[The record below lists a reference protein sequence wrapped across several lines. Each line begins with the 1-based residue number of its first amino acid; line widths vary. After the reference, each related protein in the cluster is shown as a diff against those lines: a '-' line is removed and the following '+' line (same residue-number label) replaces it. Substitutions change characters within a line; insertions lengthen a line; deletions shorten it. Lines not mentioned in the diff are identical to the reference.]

1 MATFAILAH
10 PVCPDALLLISLHL
24 NAWLCAARA
33 RTSAPSREK
42 ELTRFHFNRI
52 SRLRRHFK
60 GLRSNQDAAAFL
72 AHEKGVNTQGT
83 NLLQVQDLLRRAEE
97 CDRKALF
104 AKWAELRNTFM
115 DLAEEYRALA
125 RKAKAMEPD

>member
-1 MATFAILAH
+1 
-10 PVCPDALLLISLHL
+10 LL
-24 NAWLCAARA
+24 
-33 RTSAPSREK
+33 
-42 ELTRFHFNRI
+42 
-52 SRLRRHFK
+52 
-60 GLRSNQDAAAFL
+60 
-72 AHEKGVNTQGT
+72 VNTPGI

-125 RKAKAMEPD
+125 RKAKALQQDPDST